1 METLRIVLVFFVN
14 KTIRQCRHKSYD
26 ILRKVVIGKK
36 WKTKAYT
43 DTTYQINSGA
53 EEKAAGE
60 DKPRTTV
67 GLQTQCFGFC
77 ELERHGETFRHR
89 TEAGR
94 TRIAGFVDGETKAS
108 GRN

>member
-53 EEKAAGE
+53 NWSHCFQEEKAVGE
-60 DKPRTTV
+60 DKLRTTAD
-67 GLQTQCFGFC
+67 L
-77 ELERHGETFRHR
+77 
-89 TEAGR
+89 
-94 TRIAGFVDGETKAS
+94 
-108 GRN
+108 

>member
-1 METLRIVLVFFVN
+1 MSSQ
-14 KTIRQCRHKSYD
+14 KTCYTESKE
-26 ILRKVVIGKK
+26 VVDVGSK

-43 DTTYQINSGA
+43 GTTYLMNFGA

-77 ELERHGETFRHR
+77 ELERHGGICRHS